1 MLEGRASQIS
11 PVTESSQ
18 VLFSFKSDMMLEMV
32 LHRQKTALILNEI
45 IKLKLHLSRYYVSQV
60 NKFIADMSFKLKNT
74 LGILLLSISISIL
87 QLFLQ
92 VQYVQHKQSILRL
105 HVATVFPYAL

>member
-1 MLEGRASQIS
+1 MQGMLEGRASQIS

-60 NKFIADMSFKLKNT
+60 NKLIADTVKPPKPERTAVIRKIVHFGRSFRF
-74 LGILLLSISISIL
+74 GRIL
-87 QLFLQ
+87 
-92 VQYVQHKQSILRL
+92 
-105 HVATVFPYAL
+105 